1 VAAVSNPASSA
12 ASAAT
17 FLPAGRRLLPMRPAM
32 RRLQS
37 ESSWRDCLRKFVLRL
52 IPNGEMTMTLRSAQ
66 YLLIARA
73 ALALA
78 AVLLHSATAF
88 SAEAADGGQERARA
102 LLSAATEARTQQAST
117 ELPSV
122 CLTAFA
128 IDAQDQA
135 RALLAQGA
143 SCAERR
149 FDESADGVTGSAGNQ
164 SAGNQDTVFSGA
176 QESAR
181 KMILGRDA

>member
-1 VAAVSNPASSA
+1 
-12 ASAAT
+12 
-17 FLPAGRRLLPMRPAM
+17 
-32 RRLQS
+32 
-37 ESSWRDCLRKFVLRL
+37 
-52 IPNGEMTMTLRSAQ
+52 MTLRSAQ

-88 SAEAADGGQERARA
+88 SSEAADGGQERARA

-128 IDAQDQA
+128 TDAQDQA